1 MVWLGALEQMI
12 QIRRSEGAVVNVKEF
27 TLHSFISHSASQLW
41 GDTLNSLT
49 SSQKSLIVISV
60 FLEPQDTNISKDFH
74 KIITKEHFYSN
85 SKSQLIIVGWKVIR
99 SSSQRRAHQTRSLQA
114 SSGFISVSFALSRPV
129 MTSSRLDCSPLR
141 GGDRGLWNI
150 EPRNIIWSTI
160 SWPPA
165 ELLRLT
171 VMTVA
176 KLSKWQSL
184 W

>member
-1 MVWLGALEQMI
+1 MTGGSGTDDSDQKI
-12 QIRRSEGAVVNVKEF
+12 QGGRGECQRVY
-27 TLHSFISHSASQLW
+27 TTFIYFSQLW
-41 GDTLNSLT
+41 GDTLNNLT
-49 SSQKSLIVISV
+49 KSQKSLIVTSLL
-60 FLEPQDTNISKDFH
+60 LEPQDANISKDFH

-85 SKSQLIIVGWKVIR
+85 SKSQLIIVRWKVIR

-114 SSGFISVSFALSRPV
+114 SSGFISVSSALSRPV
-129 MTSSRLDCSPLR
+129 MTSSRLDCSPL
-141 GGDRGLWNI
+141 RGLWNI

-171 VMTVA
+171 VMTAA
-176 KLSKWQSL
+176 KLSKWQSR

>member
-12 QIRRSEGAVVNVKEF
+12 QIRRSKMAVVNVKEF
-27 TLHSFISHSASQLW
+27 TLW

-49 SSQKSLIVISV
+49 ESQKSLIVISL
-60 FLEPQDTNISKDFH
+60 FLQPQDTNISKDFH

-85 SKSQLIIVGWKVIR
+85 SKSQLIIVRWKVIR

-114 SSGFISVSFALSRPV
+114 SSGFISVSSALSRPA

-141 GGDRGLWNI
+141 GGNRGLWNI

-160 SWPPA
+160 SLPPA
-165 ELLRLT
+165 ELIRLT

-176 KLSKWQSL
+176 KLSKWQSR